1 MTDSSKQAVDSI
13 APRESR
19 VMGFWQCWGMSVGV
33 MVGSGI
39 FLLPTVLAPFGSISL
54 LGWVATSIGAI
65 LLALILGRLAQ
76 KTRRSGGPY
85 VYAQEAFGDLTG
97 FLIAWGYWLS
107 IVFAMAA
114 VSVAFAGYL
123 GALIPALGSSN
134 VVQALVAG
142 AGIWVLTGINLRS
155 ISEAAVVQLA
165 LTVLKLIPLLVIIGL
180 AFTSGSY
187 ANIPEFN
194 PENRS
199 VVSALATTALLTMWA
214 FAGVEAAVIPAGNV
228 VNPRRTI
235 PRAVISAA
243 LTVAALYI
251 LVTLSIMMLV
261 PVEKLVVSQA
271 PFVDAAQKLGPWGS
285 GFIALGVV
293 IATAGGLNG
302 NIFLSAQMPM
312 AVAMDGLAP
321 KRFTKL
327 NKGNVPS
334 FSLLLSSFI
343 ATCLLLLNFSDG
355 LVGAFTFLISMSTLA
370 VLTVY
375 AISALAELRS
385 SWRSAHGWVFVALLS
400 FAYTILAAAGSGL
413 VVLAYGLILFIIG
426 IVFFYAFKR
435 LKPVTLKQ

>member
-1 MTDSSKQAVDSI
+1 MTESSEHMEK
-13 APRESR
+13 SR

-39 FLLPTVLAPFGSISL
+39 FLLPTVLAPYGSISL
-54 LGWVATSIGAI
+54 LGWVATSVGAI

-76 KTRRSGGPY
+76 RTRRSGGPY
-85 VYAQEAFGDLTG
+85 VYAQEAFGDLAG
-97 FLIAWGYWLS
+97 FLIAWGYWIS
-107 IVFAMAA
+107 VVFAMAA

-123 GALIPALGSSN
+123 GALIPALGGNN

-142 AGIWVLTGINLRS
+142 ASIWVLTGINLRS
-155 ISEAAVVQLA
+155 VSDAAAVQLI
-165 LTVLKLIPLLVIIGL
+165 LTVLKLIPLFVIIGL
-180 AFTSGSY
+180 AFTVGS
-187 ANIPEFN
+187 AENVPDFN

-214 FAGVEAAVIPAGNV
+214 FSGVEAAVVPAGNV
-228 VNPRRTI
+228 INPRRTI

-243 LTVAALYI
+243 ITVATLYI

-261 PVEKLVVSQA
+261 PVEQLVVSEA

-302 NIFLSAQMPM
+302 NVFLSAQMPM
-312 AVAMDGLAP
+312 AVALDGLAP
-321 KRFTKL
+321 KKFTKL

-334 FSLLLSSFI
+334 FSLILSSSI

-375 AISALAELRS
+375 AISALAELRY
-385 SWRSAHGWVFVALLS
+385 SWRSARGWVFITLLS

-413 VVLAYGLILFIIG
+413 AVLGYGLILFVIG
-426 IVFFYAFKR
+426 IGVFHAFKKFE
-435 LKPVTLKQ
+435 LVEPIP